1 MKKFIF
7 ISFFENISIGDTQKV
22 GGKNSSLGEM
32 YNNLGVENIRVPNGF
47 ALTCEAY
54 RHFIT
59 YNNLEIQIKKHLDKL
74 KSDEEIKQSEG
85 EIKNSN
91 EIIKKVGEDIRNLI
105 KEAEFPK
112 ELINEITESYKL
124 LSNQY
129 DTNNLDVAIRSSA
142 NAEDLPDASF
152 AGQQETYLN
161 VKGLE
166 NVLVSI
172 KNCYASLFTNRVI
185 SYRISKQFD
194 HTKVYMSVGVQK
206 MVRSDLGSAGVAF
219 SLDTESGN
227 KNIILINSSYGLGE
241 MVVSGQIKPDE
252 FIVHKDRLTNGYNA
266 IIDKKLGNKNER
278 LIYSKR
284 GNQRLEKTVVSM
296 ENQALFSLTDKQI
309 LELSQY
315 VLTIE
320 KYYTKMKGKDCP
332 VDVEWALDGNDNK
345 LYIVQARSETI
356 HSAKK
361 NLDYIEKYNLKE
373 TDNKK
378 LIAQGVSVGTKISSG
393 RSNILHDID
402 ISIEQN
408 LFKEGDILV
417 TDMTDPDWEPLMKM
431 SSGIITNR
439 GGRTC
444 HAAIIAREMGIP
456 AIVGT
461 INGTKKILN
470 GQDIT
475 LSCGEGEYG
484 YVYDG
489 LLDYEVKKTKIT
501 INDNKLETKLM
512 MNIGN
517 PENCF
522 QSSMIPNEGVGLV
535 RMEFIINN
543 YIKVH
548 PKALLDYS
556 NNPDFILQNPIIY
569 NKIQKLI
576 FNKNCKGHQYFI
588 DKLSNG
594 IGRIAGAF
602 YPKDVTVRFSDFKS
616 NEYRNLLGGELYE
629 PIEENPMIGWRGAS
643 RYYSKDYKEAFRLE
657 CIALKKVREEMGFDN
672 VILMIPFCRTE
683 EECIKVLETMKEFGL
698 ERGVNGLKVYLM
710 CEIPSNIILAE
721 EFLKHVDGYSIGTND
736 LTQLTLGLDRD
747 SGLVSHIYN
756 ERNMAVKK
764 MIEMVIK
771 NCKKMAKKIGVCG
784 QAPSDFPEF
793 AQFLV
798 ENKVDSMSLIPDSIT
813 PLREILLN
821 NIN

>member
-1 MKKFIF
+1 MDNLIF
-7 ISFFENISIGDTQKV
+7 ISFFKNISINDTQKV

-32 YNNLGVENIRVPNGF
+32 YNNLADKDIRVPNGF

-54 RHFIT
+54 RYFIRH
-59 YNNLEIQIKKHLDKL
+59 NNLENQITFHLDKL
-74 KSDEEIKQSEG
+74 KVNNNNEN
-85 EIKNSN
+85 IKN
-91 EIIKKVGEDIRNLI
+91 VGQDIRTLI
-105 KEAEFPK
+105 KEAEFPSN
-112 ELINEITESYKL
+112 LVNEIRESYKI
-124 LSNQY
+124 LSVQY
-129 DTNNLDVAIRSSA
+129 RTNNLDVAIRSSA

-161 VKGLE
+161 VKGIE
-166 NVLVSI
+166 NVILSI

-185 SYRISKQFD
+185 SYRISKKFD

-227 KNIILINSSYGLGE
+227 QNIVLINSSYGLGE
-241 MVVSGQIKPDE
+241 MVVSGQVKPDE
-252 FIVHKDRLTNGYNA
+252 FIVHKDRLKNGYRA
-266 IIDKKLGNKNER
+266 IIDKKLGNKNEK
-278 LIYSKR
+278 LVYSEK
-284 GNQRLEKTVVSM
+284 GGQRLEKQIVNEIDKVKY
-296 ENQALFSLTDKQI
+296 SLDEEQI
-309 LELSQY
+309 IELSKY
-315 VLTIE
+315 VLIIE
-320 KYYTKMKGKDCP
+320 EYYTKMRNKYCP
-332 VDVEWALDGNDNK
+332 VDVEFALDGNDNK
-345 LYIVQARSETI
+345 IYIVQARSETI

-361 NLDYIEKYNLKE
+361 EPNYITKYLINNQSKE
-373 TDNKK
+373 IIIK
-378 LIAQGVSVGTKISSG
+378 GVAVGTKIGSG
-393 RSNILHDID
+393 KSNILHDIET
-402 ISIEQN
+402 SMENN
-408 LFKEGDILV
+408 LFKKGQILV
-417 TDMTDPDWEPLMKM
+417 TDMTDPDWEPLMKI
-431 SSGIITNR
+431 SSGIVTNR

-444 HAAIIAREMGIP
+444 HAAIIARELGIP

-461 INGTKKILN
+461 INGTTTIYNNK
-470 GQDIT
+470 DIT
-475 LSCGEGEYG
+475 VSCGEGETG
-484 YVYDG
+484 YVYQGKIDF
-489 LLDYEVKKTKIT
+489 EIKKTKISS
-501 INDNKLETKLM
+501 NNNKLNTQLM

-548 PKALLDYS
+548 PKALLAYS
-556 NNPDFILQNPIIY
+556 NNPNFKKENPTIY
-569 NKIQKLI
+569 KKIQKVLVD
-576 FNKNCKGHQYFI
+576 KNYRGDQYFI

-643 RYYSKDYKEAFRLE
+643 RYYSEDYKKAFELE

-672 VILMIPFCRTE
+672 IILMIPFCRTVD
-683 EECIKVLETMKEFGL
+683 ECKKVLATMKEFGL

-721 EFLKHVDGYSIGTND
+721 EFLQYVDGYSIGTND

-756 ERNMAVKK
+756 ERNPAVKK
-764 MIEMVIK
+764 MIEIVIEK
-771 NCKKMAKKIGVCG
+771 CKKMGKKISVCG
-784 QAPSDFPEF
+784 QAPSDFPDF
-793 AQFLV
+793 AKFLV
-798 ENKVDSMSLIPDSIT
+798 THGVDCISLIPDTIT
-813 PLREILLN
+813 PLREFLLQECKD
-821 NIN
+821 